1 MAGLEFS
8 VPYNDDTQAL
18 MEIFKLKTVGG
29 NRIREVYLAGPQKYS
44 GSGRI
49 TDELDMDQFLKIV
62 SRIHGEGLQVNLILN
77 STCEGTEWYAPK
89 TIDEKL
95 DYLVQMYQEHGLEAV
110 TIASPIYIRSVRKKL
125 PNIEIC
131 ASVLGDIDCVQRA
144 VIFAEAG
151 ADVITTD
158 VNINRNLDLLKEI
171 KKTTKAEIKLMVNEG
186 CLYKCPFRKF
196 HFNYIS
202 HKSKEMG
209 EIEGQCFFFN
219 CLPVINKDNSQLL
232 RSGWIRPEDTRKYYG
247 ISSYFKIV
255 GRSCASAMVVRA
267 TRAYLE
273 ERWNGDLFDLIS
285 GPLNLFAVGHG
296 GYISNQILGESGFF
310 EKVTSC
316 NGKCHECN
324 YCHNLISKL
333 LKLGVLTQEKMDD
346 LGPAGL
352 REVVN
357 TVANIE
363 KTS

>member
-1 MAGLEFS
+1 MTNLEFS
-8 VPYNDDTQAL
+8 VPYSDDPQAL
-18 MEIFKLKTVGG
+18 TEIFKLKTVGS
-29 NRIREVYLAGPQKYS
+29 NTIREVYLAGPQQYS

-49 TDELDMDQFLKIV
+49 TDELNIEQFTSILD
-62 SRIHGEGLQVNLILN
+62 RIHSEGLRANLVLN
-77 STCEGTEWYAPK
+77 STCEGTAWYAPK
-89 TIDEKL
+89 MIDENL

-110 TIASPIYIRSVRKKL
+110 TIASPIFIKLVRKRL

-151 ADVITTD
+151 AKVITTD
-158 VNINRNLDLLKEI
+158 VNINRNLELLKEI
-171 KKTTKAEIKLMVNEG
+171 KQTTKAEIKLMVNEG

-209 EIEGQCFFFN
+209 EMEGQCFFFN
-219 CLPVINKDNSQLL
+219 CLPVINRDNSQLL
-232 RSGWIRPEDTRKYYG
+232 RSGWIRPEDARKYCG

-273 ERWNGDLFDLIS
+273 EKWDGDLFDLIS

-296 GYISNQILGESGFF
+296 GYVSNKTLGESGFF
-310 EKVTSC
+310 EKVTAC

-324 YCHNLISKL
+324 YCRKLISKL

-357 TVANIE
+357 TVAKIE